1 MSPSLPLRHA
11 RLTIGAL
18 ATATSIALGVACG
31 SSTNPVDDTPI
42 PQPSDAATAPDT
54 QPAPTSTP
62 EASTPTDGSL
72 PGDAG
77 APSRCGMPPFTWLP
91 GAQMGTVLEQVGRA
105 SHTQIELNLAILK
118 ARNDNAF
125 KTRRLASNPTK
136 TTLIR
141 YGTQDKGAAADA
153 TALVTYPDAAGT
165 FPVML
170 VLHGTAGFSDAC
182 SPTKAIADDQLGG
195 FADELGLLTALIASF
210 GYIVVFPDYLGLKS
224 LGAPSPSMHS
234 YLVGEPTAIASLD
247 AVRATKKLLQGNRAV
262 PGDLVVM
269 GGSQGGH
276 AAAFV
281 SRYQPHYA
289 PELPIKGSVWDV
301 PPSDLV
307 AHTERALS
315 MRVKATDNAVA
326 FFTTSDSWY
335 RQSPNGVASVL
346 APPFDT
352 RVPADMKSKCSF
364 DTLDNQPLASIFTP
378 AMLAGDG
385 GIGSIPAPWS
395 CYLRENGL
403 PTTSVPKREST
414 PTLFLLAADDD
425 LVDPGVERASFQ
437 KLCAQG
443 QVLEYLEC
451 SNATHTKPL
460 TYAFDQWLD
469 FLDARLRGTPM
480 PASTCTVKP
489 KERCTSQP

>member
-1 MSPSLPLRHA
+1 MA
-11 RLTIGAL
+11 
-18 ATATSIALGVACG
+18 
-31 SSTNPVDDTPI
+31 
-42 PQPSDAATAPDT
+42 
-54 QPAPTSTP
+54 
-62 EASTPTDGSL
+62 
-72 PGDAG
+72 
-77 APSRCGMPPFTWLP
+77 PFTWLP
-91 GAQMGTVLEQVGRA
+91 GGQMGAVLEQVSRA
-105 SHTQIELNLAILK
+105 SHSQVELNLAILR
-118 ARNDNAF
+118 ARNADAF
-125 KTRRLASNPTK
+125 KTRRLATHATK
-136 TTLIR
+136 TTLVR

-153 TALVTYPDAAGT
+153 TMLVTYPDAAGT

-182 SPTKAIADDQLGG
+182 SPTKAISEDPLGG
-195 FADELGLLTALIASF
+195 FADELGLLTALLASF

-224 LGAPSPSMHS
+224 LGAPSPAMHP
-234 YLVGEPTAIASLD
+234 YLVAEPTAIASLD
-247 AVRATKKLLQGNRAV
+247 AVRAAKKLLQGNRAV

-315 MRVKATDNAVA
+315 TRVSATDNAVA
-326 FFTTSDSWY
+326 FFTTADSWY
-335 RQSPNGVASVL
+335 RQAPGGVASAF

-352 RVPADMKSKCSF
+352 RVPADMKAKCSF
-364 DTLDNQPLASIFTP
+364 DTLDGHPLSAIFTP
-378 AMLAGDG
+378 QMLAGDG
-385 GIGSIPAPWS
+385 GVGTLPAPWG

-403 PTTSVPKREST
+403 PTTSVPRLEAT
-414 PTLFLLAADDD
+414 PTLFLLGSDDT

-443 QVLEYLEC
+443 HALEYLEC
-451 SNATHTKPL
+451 SGATHTKPL
-460 TYAFDQWLD
+460 TYAFDQWID
-469 FLDARLRGTPM
+469 FLDARLRGAPM
-480 PASTCTVKP
+480 PASTCAVKP